1 MTRQQCLQSSNKSH
15 AIHSIPYIRTWSR
28 PHPNKFPTCHS
39 WNSVVGPQKPL
50 ILTLWSNKSLLWSWS
65 RALEYLMD
73 SRIHHSSFY
82 STSQEL
88 AWLVLRKDFLDL
100 SRWSPSLVC
109 WKSWKWRKDF
119 LDLSSWSPSL
129 VWRLKRPN
137 AYQPGQ
143 RSHYHTVIRK
153 SFLDT
158 FTSRFHI
165 IQGLI
170 QDMKF
175 VFLKILSVWRNGLRR
190 KWWRIDTWKAHW
202 PSLRP
207 NGDRCSFSSPSYAD
221 PSTHVVINNHQE
233 SSYLR
238 YIPLHHRHRIACS
251 DLDKKCWTRLKP
263 ISIVGKSALNSTDKK
278 MEQKTE

>member
-1 MTRQQCLQSSNKSH
+1 MWVISNIRLQNEGGWFELLRQKGFCQ
-15 AIHSIPYIRTWSR
+15 
-28 PHPNKFPTCHS
+28 
-39 WNSVVGPQKPL
+39 
-50 ILTLWSNKSLLWSWS
+50 
-65 RALEYLMD
+65 
-73 SRIHHSSFY
+73 HHH
-82 STSQEL
+82 
-88 AWLVLRKDFLDL
+88 RKN
-100 SRWSPSLVC
+100 
-109 WKSWKWRKDF
+109 WKWRKDF

-158 FTSRFHI
+158 FTAHFHK

-170 QDMKF
+170 QDWSF
-175 VFLKILSVWRNGLRR
+175 VFSKIISVWRNSLRR

-251 DLDKKCWTRLKP
+251 DLDKNAGQGWSL
-263 ISIVGKSALNSTDKK
+263 SA
-278 MEQKTE
+278 

>member
-1 MTRQQCLQSSNKSH
+1 MESLPCLLK
-15 AIHSIPYIRTWSR
+15 
-28 PHPNKFPTCHS
+28 KLKVEKGFPDLC
-39 WNSVVGPQKPL
+39 
-50 ILTLWSNKSLLWSWS
+50 SWS
-65 RALEYLMD
+65 PL
-73 SRIHHSSFY
+73 
-82 STSQEL
+82 
-88 AWLVLRKDFLDL
+88 LVWRKN
-100 SRWSPSLVC
+100 
-109 WKSWKWRKDF
+109 WKWRKDF
-119 LDLSSWSPSL
+119 LDLSSGSPSL

-158 FTSRFHI
+158 STSHFYK

-175 VFLKILSVWRNGLRR
+175 VFLKILSVWRNGRRR

-251 DLDKKCWTRLKP
+251 DLDKNCWTRFKP
-263 ISIVGKSALNSTDKK
+263 ISIVGKKHEKDKNL
-278 MEQKTE
+278 EQKIAQNWATNFTSNMPKLLWPKHHYIAMYFYKQIPGSVLVLK